1 MSFTPLTKDG
11 VPTLWNW
18 KSPPPESFNPVLQI
32 VQMKKTEKEKGGII
46 YRVALSDGD
55 SFVDGALVAK
65 LRDLVDSR
73 HIEMNVVVKLTQFS
87 VTEVSNMVVVIVIDV
102 LILHNPRFPWGVP
115 SHFTGVVLDADE
127 RERKSQEPLSL
138 VKDHFVTQNAI
149 FDDGPEDVKEG
160 DHTCADCHRT
170 VCHWALYGQQI
181 MSYVDEMCEA
191 EDLNLSNKEIRF
203 LCYSGYSAM
212 RHGYL
217 GRHNRRRIP
226 FCVEEGFRFHYP
238 DDNGSYVGFRSAEE
252 VADPKRRRTK

>member
-1 MSFTPLTKDG
+1 
-11 VPTLWNW
+11 
-18 KSPPPESFNPVLQI
+18 
-32 VQMKKTEKEKGGII
+32 
-46 YRVALSDGD
+46 
-55 SFVDGALVAK
+55 
-65 LRDLVDSR
+65 
-73 HIEMNVVVKLTQFS
+73 
-87 VTEVSNMVVVIVIDV
+87 MVVVIVIDV

-115 SHFTGVVLDADE
+115 SRFTGVVLDADE

-138 VKDHFVTQNAI
+138 VKDHFVTQNAV

-212 RHGYL
+212 RRGYL
-217 GRHNRRRIP
+217 GKHDRRKIP
-226 FCVEEGFRFHYP
+226 FCVEEGFRFFYP
-238 DDNGSYVGFRSAEE
+238 NDNGSYVGFRSWREDE
-252 VADPKRRRTK
+252 

>member
-1 MSFTPLTKDG
+1 
-11 VPTLWNW
+11 
-18 KSPPPESFNPVLQI
+18 
-32 VQMKKTEKEKGGII
+32 MKKTEKEKGGII

-73 HIEMNVVVKLTQFS
+73 HIETNVVVKLTQFS

-102 LILHNPRFPWGVP
+102 LILHHPRFPWGVP
-115 SHFTGVVLDADE
+115 SRFTGVVLDADE

-138 VKDHFVTQNAI
+138 VKDHFVTQNAV

-226 FCVEEGFRFHYP
+226 
-238 DDNGSYVGFRSAEE
+238 SSI
-252 VADPKRRRTK
+252 ADSKRRRTK